1 VVFIGL
7 TRWDPPRPTA
17 PDPFRLLE
25 TQARLTRLSGE
36 LEKLDRTACVGGR
49 GYAPAFHLR
58 AAMLAYQRTLQDACW
73 IADLPITVDSSAGRL
88 LAEVSLRE
96 VGWTW

>member
-1 VVFIGL
+1 VVLIGL
-7 TRWDPPRPTA
+7 TRWEEPRSVE

-25 TQARLTRLSGE
+25 TQARLTRLSVE

-58 AAMLAYQRTLQDACW
+58 AAMLAYEHTLQEACW
-73 IADLPITVDSSAGRL
+73 LAHLPITVDGGAGRL
-88 LAEVSLRE
+88 LAEFSLRE
-96 VGWTW
+96 AGWSW